1 MTLEAGMVVG
11 GDFRLDARLRE
22 GGMGQVWIAEQ
33 LSLGRKR
40 ALKVMRGELLADAKL
55 RERFALEARVG
66 ATIDS
71 DHVVEVVAT
80 GIDDKLGI
88 PWLAMEL
95 LEGGDLEAAI
105 EERGGLPWA
114 EVAQVATQ
122 LGHALAAAHAVGVVH
137 RDLKPEN
144 VFLARSR
151 RSGSG
156 PFDVKVLDFGIAK
169 LVEGMRATSAQSAL
183 IGTPLYMAP
192 EQTETSGLLTPG
204 IDVWAVGLVAY
215 RALTGHCFWRSA
227 TGPSSSVTSML
238 RELLIDP
245 IPLASERASALDLG
259 SRLPAGFDAWFSR
272 CVARDP
278 GARFPEGGEA
288 CDALAAIL
296 EGSAEEE
303 GSRERSRAPVR
314 GEPSVNMPA
323 ALQAT
328 VFARPPHVEVLH
340 EDPVFSIGRV
350 ADIIAIRWW
359 QTPSVACVQEMDRTL
374 TLALNAAED
383 RWIIMPV
390 VDTSVA
396 VPTAAARSAIEDMIK
411 RHDAA
416 VDRVTYVVLGAG
428 FQAATLRAVMIG
440 IVLAKRPQHSTKV
453 YASVRAALASLAP
466 RSDRP
471 EVAALLPALERFAAR
486 VER

>member
-1 MTLEAGMVVG
+1 MSLEAGMVVG
-11 GDFRLDARLRE
+11 GDFRLDSRLRE

-40 ALKVMRGELLADAKL
+40 ALKVMRGELLSDARL
-55 RERFALEARVG
+55 RERFILEARVG
-66 ATIDS
+66 GTIDS

-80 GIDDKLGI
+80 GIDEKLGI

-95 LEGGDLEAAI
+95 LEGNDLEAAI

-144 VFLARSR
+144 IFLARSR

-169 LVEGMRATSAQSAL
+169 LVEGMRATSAQSAF

-192 EQTETSGLLTPG
+192 EQTEISGLSTPG
-204 IDVWAVGLVAY
+204 IDVWALGLVAY
-215 RALTGHCFWRSA
+215 RALTGHYFWRSA
-227 TGPSSSVTSML
+227 TGASSVTSML
-238 RELLIDP
+238 RELLFDP
-245 IPLASERASALDLG
+245 IPLASERASAQDLA
-259 SRLPAGFDAWFSR
+259 SKLPAGFDAWFSR

-278 GARFPEGGEA
+278 GARFVEAGEA
-288 CDALAAIL
+288 CAALAALL
-296 EGSAEEE
+296 EGPVEAEQ
-303 GSRERSRAPVR
+303 SPAASRAPAR
-314 GEPSVNMPA
+314 REPLVPA

-328 VFARPPHVEVLH
+328 VFARSPHIEVLQ
-340 EDPVFSIGRV
+340 EGPVFSIGRV

-359 QTPSVACVQEMDRTL
+359 QVPSVACVQEMDRTL
-374 TLALNAAED
+374 TSALNAAED
-383 RWIIMPV
+383 GWIIMPV
-390 VDTSVA
+390 VDTSVP
-396 VPTAAARSAIEDMIK
+396 VPAAAVRAALEEMIK
-411 RHDAA
+411 RHDSA

-453 YASVRAALASLAP
+453 YASVRAALASLEP
-466 RSDRP
+466 RSNRP
-471 EVAALLPALERFAAR
+471 EVAVLLPALERFAAR
-486 VER
+486 VEP